1 MRTNIEIDDT
11 LMREAMAELGAK
23 TKREAVESALRR
35 SIKAA
40 RQLRA
45 WDDLRGT
52 DWEGDLD
59 AMRTD
64 KPLPS
69 FE

>member
-1 MRTNIEIDDT
+1 MRTNIIIDDE
-11 LMREAMAELGAK
+11 LMAEAMSALGAK
-23 TKREAVESALRR
+23 TKREAVETALRR

-45 WDDLRGT
+45 WDELRGT
-52 DWEGDLD
+52 EWTGDLD

-64 KPLPS
+64 KPLPA